1 MNKTGLAALVALVG
15 AGLITT
21 KNFKSSFAS
30 ETFMAQGKRAIALR
44 DNRINQED
52 LMWKIR
58 DQWNGRR
65 NEIVTD
71 KGSNIPYQELHSLFY
86 QPPFD
91 GMAHRHYT
99 TLS

>member
-44 DNRINQED
+44 DNRINQEN
-52 LMWKIR
+52 LRWKYN
-58 DQWNGRR
+58 DQWNVLTYQTK
-65 NEIVTD
+65 NY
-71 KGSNIPYQELHSLFY
+71 IPFFTVLPLVV
-86 QPPFD
+86 
-91 GMAHRHYT
+91 
-99 TLS
+99 